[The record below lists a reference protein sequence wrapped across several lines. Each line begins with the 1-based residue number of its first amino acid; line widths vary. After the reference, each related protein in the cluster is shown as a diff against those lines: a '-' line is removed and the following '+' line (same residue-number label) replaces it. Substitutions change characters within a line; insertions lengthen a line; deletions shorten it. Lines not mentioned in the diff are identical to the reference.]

1 MSESGWR
8 ARLRLPLMIGGPLLA
23 VIVIVIVYLN
33 GGRYED
39 TDDAYVQ
46 TASVAVS
53 SNVAG
58 RVLEVSVRDNQ
69 AVHKGDVLFRIDDEP
84 FRIAVEEAAAQLASA
99 RLQVE
104 SLKASYRQHQAELAS
119 ARETLEYQ
127 RRETDRQKRLLTAGI
142 SSQLQIDRAVHAL
155 EGARTQ
161 LAAAEQETNA
171 VVANLGGDPNIPA
184 DRHPTVQHAQAVL
197 DRAKLNLSYTVI
209 EASTDGIVTR
219 VEQLQPGS
227 YISASTAVFA
237 LVVAGDTWIEA
248 NFKEN
253 QLTHMRVGQP
263 VEVRI
268 DSYPGKKFAGTVAS
282 VSPGTGSQ
290 FSLLPA
296 ENATGNWVKVVQ
308 RLPVRIEL
316 RDADPEFPL
325 HGGLSATVNV
335 DTGHERRLFSSNEA
349 MTGSTVPQ
357 ARIREMTATKRY
369 GPPTSPSNDDVAAAK

>member
-1 MSESGWR
+1 MSESGW
-8 ARLRLPLMIGGPLLA
+8 AQRLRLPLMIGGPVLG
-23 VIVIVIVYLN
+23 VIVVLIAYLT
-33 GGRYED
+33 GGRYEG

-58 RVLEVSVRDNQ
+58 RVLEVNVRDNQ
-69 AVHKGDVLFRIDDEP
+69 TVHKGDVLFRLDDEP
-84 FRIAVEEAAAQLASA
+84 FRIAVEEAAAQLSSA

-104 SLKASYRQHQAELAS
+104 SLKASYRQRQAEAAS
-119 ARETLEYQ
+119 ARETVEFQ
-127 RRETDRQKRLLTAGI
+127 KRETDRQQRLLTAGI
-142 SSQLQIDRAVHAL
+142 SSQLQVDRVVHAL

-171 VVANLGGDPNIPA
+171 VVANLGGNPDIEA
-184 DRHPTVQHAQAVL
+184 ERHPTVQHAQAVL

-209 EASTDGIVTR
+209 KAPTDGIVTR
-219 VEQLQPGS
+219 VEQLQAGT
-227 YISASTAVFA
+227 YISASAAVFA

-253 QLTHMRVGQP
+253 QLTHMRVGQQ
-263 VEVRI
+263 VEVQV
-268 DSYPGKKFAGTVAS
+268 DSYPGKKFDGTVVS

-316 RDADPEFPL
+316 RDIDPEFPL

-335 DTGHERRLFSSNEA
+335 DTLHERHLFGSDDPPHATSLNASSSANSPA
-349 MTGSTVPQ
+349 
-357 ARIREMTATKRY
+357 ATS
-369 GPPTSPSNDDVAAAK
+369 GELAAAK

>member
-1 MSESGWR
+1 MSESGWA
-8 ARLRLPLMIGGPLLA
+8 ARLRLPLMIGGPVLA
-23 VIVIVIVYLN
+23 VIVVFIFYLT
-33 GGRYED
+33 GGRYEG

-58 RVLEVSVRDNQ
+58 RVLEVNVRDNQ
-69 AVHKGDVLFRIDDEP
+69 AVHKGDVLFRLDDEP
-84 FRIAVEEAAAQLASA
+84 FRIAVEEAAAQLSSA

-104 SLKASYRQHQAELAS
+104 SLKASYRQRLAEAAS
-119 ARETLEYQ
+119 ARETVEFQ
-127 RRETDRQKRLLTAGI
+127 KRETDRQQRLLTAGI
-142 SSQLQIDRAVHAL
+142 SSQLQVDRAVHAL

-171 VVANLGGDPNIPA
+171 VVANLGGNPNIEA
-184 DRHPTVQHAQAVL
+184 ERHPTVQHAQAVL

-209 EASTDGIVTR
+209 KAPTDGIVTR
-219 VEQLQPGS
+219 VEQLQAGT

-237 LVVAGDTWIEA
+237 LVVADDTWIEA

-253 QLTHMRVGQP
+253 QLTHMRVGQQ
-263 VEVRI
+263 VEVQV
-268 DSYPGKKFAGTVAS
+268 DSYPGKKFDGTVVS

-316 RDADPEFPL
+316 RDIDPEFPL

-335 DTGHERRLFSSNEA
+335 DTRHERHLFGSDDSPRVASPNASASASPASSSANSPA
-349 MTGSTVPQ
+349 A
-357 ARIREMTATKRY
+357 ARGEL
-369 GPPTSPSNDDVAAAK
+369 AAAK